1 MLSRLLPS
9 GPDERASQAERYRP
23 VTSCACSGYGRC
35 HCGPRA
41 RAPPRPRS
49 SPREPASTISSPGP
63 FLVTYRTRSSFPC
76 PWRITPLTAFRLSW
90 PAALAPPHWPRRTG
104 PPHWPAALARRT
116 GPRHDGWMGIAPDA
130 VASYVDRAVEAMA
143 DIVGDLGD
151 DLANTRPGLPGANS
165 PYAILRH
172 CLGVMEFW
180 GGQVVAGRTVD
191 RDREAE
197 FRASGPVDGLIADA
211 QKAQRRFRA
220 DIVTA
225 EPKARPRGAHPGM
238 GPDELE
244 LTSQGHVL
252 LHVMEE
258 VCLHLGQMEI
268 TRDLLRQP

>member
-1 MLSRLLPS
+1 MSLRPASKSTTTPTIVTARTSFHNFIAGSLSRHLPN
-9 GPDERASQAERYRP
+9 ALFI
-23 VTSCACSGYGRC
+23 
-35 HCGPRA
+35 
-41 RAPPRPRS
+41 
-49 SPREPASTISSPGP
+49 PASLADHSPGG
-63 FLVTYRTRSSFPC
+63 
-76 PWRITPLTAFRLSW
+76 I
-90 PAALAPPHWPRRTG
+90 PAG
-104 PPHWPAALARRT
+104 LARRT

-151 DLANTRPGLPGANS
+151 DLANARPHLPGANS

-197 FRASGPVDGLIADA
+197 FRASGPVTGLIADA
-211 QKAQRRFRA
+211 REAQRRFRTV
-220 DIVTA
+220 IVTA
-225 EPKARPRGAHPGM
+225 DPKARPPGDQPTT

-244 LTSQGHVL
+244 LTTQGHAL
-252 LHVMEE
+252 LHIMEE
-258 VCLHLGQMEI
+258 VCQHLGQMEI